1 MDTNIGIPV
10 NYNLIAIFIG
20 YMYFYLSTLDFKDVL
35 TIKTVK
41 VGLLSGLILSIII
54 IFTGLIIGDALT
66 LDNFLVS
73 LVLFGVP
80 SLVMDLILVMVG
92 GLCALTIKNLLIKIR
107 RQ

>member
-10 NYNLIAIFIG
+10 SYNIISIFIG
-20 YMYFYLSTLDFKDVL
+20 YMYFYLSPLDYNDIF

-54 IFTGLIIGDALT
+54 ILTGLIGGNVLT
-66 LDNFLVS
+66 LDNFIVS
-73 LVLFGVP
+73 MVLFGVP
-80 SLVMDLILVMVG
+80 SIVMDLVLVMVG

-107 RQ
+107 R